1 MLSLMIVDDSNII
14 RRKIERCNDS
24 DKFRVVAA
32 AANGV
37 EALELF
43 KQTRP
48 QVVTMDLTMPEMDGI
63 ACIQQLMALEPDL
76 RILVISALSDKA
88 TGIDALKKVP
98 VVFYVNPLPMSNCWK
113 HLLSLPRIK
122 CHKKPCKYLLM
133 V

>member
-24 DKFRVVAA
+24 DKFRVVAS
-32 AANGV
+32 AANGK

-43 KQTRP
+43 KLARP

-63 ACIQQLMALEPDL
+63 ACIQQIMAIEPGV

-88 TGIDALKKVP
+88 TGIAALKKGARGFLCKP
-98 VVFYVNPLPMSNCWK
+98 FTDDQ
-113 HLLSLPRIK
+113 LLAALVE
-122 CHKKPCKYLLM
+122 LTDD
-133 V
+133 